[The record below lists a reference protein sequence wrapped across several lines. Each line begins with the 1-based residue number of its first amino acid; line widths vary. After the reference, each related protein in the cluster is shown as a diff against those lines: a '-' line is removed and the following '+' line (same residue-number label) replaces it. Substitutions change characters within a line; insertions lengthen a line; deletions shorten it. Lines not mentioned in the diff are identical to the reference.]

1 MVDVTLL
8 NHSSTYVRIVR
19 QATYVQNNGYM
30 DYVSSQRK
38 SKIFSES

>member
-19 QATYVQNNGYM
+19 KATYVQNNGYM

-38 SKIFSES
+38 SKNI

>member
-19 QATYVQNNGYM
+19 QATYVQNNGYI

-38 SKIFSES
+38 SKNI

>member
-1 MVDVTLL
+1 MVDVTLI

-19 QATYVQNNGYM
+19 QAIYVQNNGYM

-38 SKIFSES
+38 SKNI